1 MRQVY
6 RNYSYYIKA
15 SLAHCQMPFIPEK
28 GGGSLRVQS
37 QPGLQNAQSEILSQ
51 KKKKHNNNNNY
62 FIII

>member
-15 SLAHCQMPFIPEK
+15 SLAHCQMLFIPER

-37 QPGLQNAQSEILSQ
+37 QPGLQIAQSEILSQ
-51 KKKKHNNNNNY
+51 KKKA
-62 FIII
+62 